1 MSLSRFSPS
10 NHVDR
15 GHISR
20 RNIHFSSS
28 GNERSANE
36 PSGSPRATTLGV
48 ESSVMRL
55 FASTKKLLVALTQ
68 WSLMKVNEDYVS
80 DVYVRVGNDFH
91 AAIAAFSQFNVD
103 MSEFNSFPVDLRKV
117 LEQCL
122 AEDPTPE
129 NLEVYLPTVK
139 KITNLLSGLHAKQS
153 ACRRQLSDQR
163 RGSQHDSRNDSRS
176 PRQQNSH
183 LSPLSRN
190 TAEDGQSRGAPPSSR
205 RNTEKTP
212 RGPLSPV
219 GEVSFESLS
228 YPEQTSNMDHKSSSR
243 RPPVPSKPSPITGSS
258 LSKTSSQRTS
268 TTETRRHAY
277 VCLPRPPSPDVIV
290 ESPSPES
297 QEESSNNSPL
307 SSTDTATPD
316 VVDSLVALNK
326 SDILERRAS
335 KRYSSY
341 NISKMIDSTREK
353 FMGKT
358 RSMLVSPALTPR
370 ELAALVDLEDD
381 RTSPP
386 SSAPSMGRGSV
397 LSSLSPSLG
406 ALLQSPGRPISPSTT
421 RKPTHTPSRTPE
433 PPERPPSPKKPSA
446 SVLGRGCPPVS
457 SKMTVFLQVDKEVK
471 KTVIESGLSLP
482 SIRMLFV
489 DRFSYN
495 PAADNFPA
503 IYIRDPSSGVRYQLE
518 NVNEIQ
524 EKCLLSL
531 NIEPL
536 DQVKQHMDT
545 QISTL
550 SEDMKELKSAV
561 NRISTQSLIYSP
573 IAESAPSTP
582 PPVSARLSRF
592 TGSNFFPAT
601 PPQTPS
607 TTSQSLKLQL
617 TSAECPPRTMAELRT
632 QFDEVQCLRR
642 DLGVM
647 RQLYTDF
654 MKQTKDSLNTLR
666 TQTQTVKQLANADIG
681 GDRAIVDAGK
691 KTLDTRSQNI
701 LTEVE
706 RLQDAIDAVKADVL
720 KRHITPKPQYMKSIR
735 KDADAA
741 ASELENLK
749 EHLATIKP
757 MWKKTWREELQNI
770 VEEQEFLNH
779 NEELLSDLLEDHKAL
794 GEVLGHLE
802 QVVTM
807 GSHRGRG
814 RLPAVR
820 TEGKGDLGTVL
831 QQIRGAAV
839 DPEKRLKAIEESQKN
854 REKEMAKNRPDDDL
868 QTKLT
873 EFVGGKKLKLTGGVE
888 EVERLRQKRSDQA
901 LKTMFNGARAGMNS
915 P

>member
-1 MSLSRFSPS
+1 MSLSRLSPS
-10 NHVDR
+10 HYVDR
-15 GHISR
+15 GQISR
-20 RNIHFSSS
+20 RNNHLSSS
-28 GNERSANE
+28 ERSANE
-36 PSGSPRATTLGV
+36 PSSSPRPTTLGV
-48 ESSVMRL
+48 ESAVMRL

-68 WSLMKVNEDYVS
+68 WSLMKVDEAYVS
-80 DVYVRVGNDFH
+80 DVYVRVGNDFNT
-91 AAIAAFSQFNVD
+91 AIAAFSQFNVD
-103 MSEFNSFPVDLRKV
+103 MNEFQSFPVDLRNV

-129 NLEVYLPTVK
+129 SLELYLPSVK
-139 KITNLLSGLHAKQS
+139 KITNLLSGLHVKQS

-163 RGSQHDSRNDSRS
+163 RGSQHDSRTDSRS
-176 PRQQNSH
+176 SRGPNSR
-183 LSPLSRN
+183 LSPLSRS
-190 TAEDGQSRGAPPSSR
+190 TTEDGESRGAAPPSSR
-205 RNTEKTP
+205 RNTGKAS

-228 YPEQTSNMDHKSSSR
+228 YPEQTSYTSHKSSSSH
-243 RPPVPSKPSPITGSS
+243 RPPVPSKHPPVAGSS
-258 LSKTSSQRTS
+258 PSKTSQRASTS
-268 TTETRRHAY
+268 ETRRHAY
-277 VCLPRPPSPDVIV
+277 VCLPRPESPDVVV
-290 ESPSPES
+290 EPPSPES
-297 QEESSNNSPL
+297 QEEASNNSHLP
-307 SSTDTATPD
+307 STDTATPD

-353 FMGKT
+353 FKGKT
-358 RSMLVSPALTPR
+358 HSMLVSPALTPR
-370 ELAALVDLEDD
+370 ELAALVNLDDD
-381 RTSPP
+381 RTSPSP
-386 SSAPSMGRGSV
+386 SSPGLPMGRGSV
-397 LSSLSPSLG
+397 LSSLPPSLS
-406 ALLQSPGRPISPSTT
+406 ATLQSPGRPISPSTT
-421 RKPTHTPSRTPE
+421 RTPNRTPNRTPE
-433 PPERPPSPKKPSA
+433 PPSRPPSPKKPSV
-446 SVLGRGCPPVS
+446 SNLGRGCPPAS
-457 SKMTVFLQVDKEVK
+457 SKLTVFLQVDKEVK
-471 KTVIESGLSLP
+471 KTVIEPGLSLP

-489 DRFSYN
+489 DRFAYN
-495 PAADNFPA
+495 PGADNFPA

-518 NVNEIQ
+518 DVNEIQ

-536 DQVKQHMDT
+536 EQVKQHTDT

-561 NRISTQSLIYSP
+561 NRISMQSLIYSP

-607 TTSQSLKLQL
+607 TTGQALKLQIA
-617 TSAECPPRTMAELRT
+617 SSEYPPRAMTDLKT

-654 MKQTKDSLNTLR
+654 MKQTKDSLSTLR
-666 TQTQTVKQLANADIG
+666 TQTQTVKQLANANVG

-691 KTLDTRSQNI
+691 KALESRSQNI

-706 RLQDAIDAVKADVL
+706 RLQDAIDA
-720 KRHITPKPQYMKSIR
+720 RHITPKPQYMRSIR

-741 ASELENLK
+741 AAELGSLK
-749 EHLATIKP
+749 EHLGTIKP

-814 RLPAVR
+814 RLPVVR
-820 TEGKGDLGTVL
+820 TESKGDLGTVL
-831 QQIRGAAV
+831 LQIRGAAI

-854 REKEMAKNRPDDDL
+854 REKEMAKRSDDDL

-901 LKTMFNGARAGMNS
+901 LKTMFNGARAGLNS

>member
-1 MSLSRFSPS
+1 
-10 NHVDR
+10 
-15 GHISR
+15 
-20 RNIHFSSS
+20 
-28 GNERSANE
+28 
-36 PSGSPRATTLGV
+36 
-48 ESSVMRL
+48 MRL

-68 WSLMKVNEDYVS
+68 WSLMKVDEAYVS
-80 DVYVRVGNDFH
+80 DVYVRVGNDFNS
-91 AAIAAFSQFNVD
+91 AIEAFSQFNVD
-103 MSEFNSFPVDLRKV
+103 MSEFLAFPGDLRNV

-129 NLEVYLPTVK
+129 SLELYLPSVK
-139 KITNLLSGLHAKQS
+139 KITNLLSGLHVKQS

-163 RGSQHDSRNDSRS
+163 RGSQQDSRTDSRS
-176 PRQQNSH
+176 SRCGPNSR
-183 LSPLSRN
+183 LSPLSKS
-190 TAEDGQSRGAPPSSR
+190 TTEEGESRGAAPPSSR
-205 RNTEKTP
+205 RNTGKAS

-219 GEVSFESLS
+219 GEVSFESMS
-228 YPEQTSNMDHKSSSR
+228 YPEQTSYTSHKSSSSH
-243 RPPVPSKPSPITGSS
+243 RPPVPSKYPPVTGSS
-258 LSKTSSQRTS
+258 PSKSPSQRVSTS
-268 TTETRRHAY
+268 ETRRHAY
-277 VCLPRPPSPDVIV
+277 VCLPRPPSPDVVV
-290 ESPSPES
+290 EPPSPES
-297 QEESSNNSPL
+297 QEEASTNSHIPSN
-307 SSTDTATPD
+307 DAATPD

-353 FMGKT
+353 FKGKT
-358 RSMLVSPALTPR
+358 HSMLASPALTPK
-370 ELAALVDLEDD
+370 ELAALVNLDD
-381 RTSPP
+381 DKTSTSTSSPGPP
-386 SSAPSMGRGSV
+386 VRRGSV

-406 ALLQSPGRPISPSTT
+406 AILQSPGRSRSPSTA
-421 RKPTHTPSRTPE
+421 RSAIRTPNRTPNRTPE
-433 PPERPPSPKKPSA
+433 PPSRPPSPKKPPVSN
-446 SVLGRGCPPVS
+446 LGRGCPSAS
-457 SKMTVFLQVDKEVK
+457 SKLTVFLQVDKEVK
-471 KTVIESGLSLP
+471 KTVIEPGLSLL

-489 DRFSYN
+489 DRFAYS
-495 PAADNFPA
+495 PGADNFPA

-518 NVNEIQ
+518 DVNEIQ
-524 EKCLLSL
+524 DKCLLSL

-536 DQVKQHMDT
+536 EQAKHHMDT

-561 NRISTQSLIYSP
+561 NRISMQSIMYSP

-607 TTSQSLKLQL
+607 TTGQALKLQI
-617 TSAECPPRTMAELRT
+617 TSSEYPPRAMADLKT

-654 MKQTKDSLNTLR
+654 MKQTKESLGTLR
-666 TQTQTVKQLANADIG
+666 TQTQTVKQLANANVG

-691 KTLDTRSQNI
+691 KALDTRSQSI

-720 KRHITPKPQYMKSIR
+720 KKHITPRPHYMKSIR

-741 ASELENLK
+741 AAELGSLK

-757 MWKKTWREELQNI
+757 MWKKTWHEELQNI

-779 NEELLSDLLEDHKAL
+779 NEELLGDLLEDHKAL

-814 RLPAVR
+814 HVPVVR
-820 TEGKGDLGTVL
+820 TESKGDLGTVL
-831 QQIRGAAV
+831 MQIRGAAV

-854 REKEMAKNRPDDDL
+854 REKEKAKRSDDDL

-873 EFVGGKKLKLTGGVE
+873 EFVGGKKLKLTGGVD

-901 LKTMFNGARAGMNS
+901 LKTMFNGARAGLSS

>member
-1 MSLSRFSPS
+1 
-10 NHVDR
+10 
-15 GHISR
+15 
-20 RNIHFSSS
+20 
-28 GNERSANE
+28 
-36 PSGSPRATTLGV
+36 
-48 ESSVMRL
+48 MRL

-91 AAIAAFSQFNVD
+91 ATMTAFSQFNVD
-103 MSEFNSFPVDLRKV
+103 MSEFLSFPVDLRNV

-139 KITNLLSGLHAKQS
+139 KITNLLSGLHVKQS

-163 RGSQHDSRNDSRS
+163 RGSQHDSRTDSRS
-176 PRQQNSH
+176 PRRPNSR
-183 LSPLSRN
+183 LSPLSRS
-190 TAEDGQSRGAPPSSR
+190 TAEDGGSRGSAPPPSR
-205 RNTEKTP
+205 RNTEKVS

-228 YPEQTSNMDHKSSSR
+228 YPEQTSHTSHKSSSSH
-243 RPPVPSKPSPITGSS
+243 RPPVPSKPPPLVGSS
-258 LSKTSSQRTS
+258 PSKTSQRTS

-290 ESPSPES
+290 EPPRPES
-297 QEESSNNSPL
+297 QEDASNNSDLP
-307 SSTDTATPD
+307 STDTATPD
-316 VVDSLVALNK
+316 VVDSLVALNQ

-341 NISKMIDSTREK
+341 NISKMVDSTREK

-358 RSMLVSPALTPR
+358 RSMLVSPALTSR
-370 ELAALVDLEDD
+370 ELAALANLEDD
-381 RTSPP
+381 RASPSP
-386 SSAPSMGRGSV
+386 SSPGPPMSRGSI

-406 ALLQSPGRPISPSTT
+406 AILQSPARPISPSTA
-421 RKPTHTPSRTPE
+421 RTPNRTPE
-433 PPERPPSPKKPSA
+433 PPERPPSPKKPST
-446 SVLGRGCPPVS
+446 SILGRGYPPIL
-457 SKMTVFLQVDKEVK
+457 SKLTIFLQVDKEVK
-471 KTVIESGLSLP
+471 KTVIEPGLSLP

-495 PAADNFPA
+495 PGADNFPA

-518 NVNEIQ
+518 DVNEIQ

-536 DQVKQHMDT
+536 NQVKQHMDT

-550 SEDMKELKSAV
+550 SQDMKELKSAV
-561 NRISTQSLIYSP
+561 NRISTQSLMYSP

-592 TGSNFFPAT
+592 TGSSFFPAT

-607 TTSQSLKLQL
+607 TSSQALKPQL
-617 TSAECPPRTMAELRT
+617 TSVEYPPRAIAELRT
-632 QFDEVQCLRR
+632 QFDEVQSLRR

-666 TQTQTVKQLANADIG
+666 TQTQTVKQLANENVG

-691 KTLDTRSQNI
+691 KALDSRSQNI

-741 ASELENLK
+741 ASELESLK
-749 EHLATIKP
+749 EHLVTIKP

-814 RLPAVR
+814 RFPVVR
-820 TEGKGDLGTVL
+820 TEGKGDLGNVL
-831 QQIRGAAV
+831 LQIRGAAI

-854 REKEMAKNRPDDDL
+854 REKEMAKNRADDDL
-868 QTKLT
+868 QAKLT

-901 LKTMFNGARAGMNS
+901 LTTMFNGARAGLSS